1 MAALAVAN
9 SGGLPM
15 DVLFEVLL
23 RFPTDELCRLRL
35 VCRSWRSLTT
45 DQVFAT
51 AHASRVVDLTGIH
64 TIRHG
69 RYEVCVVDLSGN
81 VVKRIPI
88 NHDGVCITQIDLV
101 CVSEQ
106 ILQPKLQ
113 RGEGRRHEQRRNMAV
128 VVMSREVDAPCG
140 GNDTAAHD
148 QHV

>member
-1 MAALAVAN
+1 
-9 SGGLPM
+9 M

-88 NHDGVCITQIDLV
+88 NHDGVCITQIDRV

-113 RGEGRRHEQRRNMAV
+113 VALKSMGALSPMFIFFI
-128 VVMSREVDAPCG
+128 SRSFLQPK
-140 GNDTAAHD
+140 
-148 QHV
+148 